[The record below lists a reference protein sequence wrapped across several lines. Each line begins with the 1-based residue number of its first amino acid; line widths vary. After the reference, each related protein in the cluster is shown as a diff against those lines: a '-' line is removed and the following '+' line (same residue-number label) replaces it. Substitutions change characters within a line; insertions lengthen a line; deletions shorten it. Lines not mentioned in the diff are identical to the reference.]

1 MAHATATLTRIVLAT
16 LCICVVSHANA
27 RSAADMHAAGCTA
40 ATSAAPQGVSY
51 ATAAAPAS
59 SVRFRCRT
67 LRRHE
72 GGRHDRRHANDATA
86 GQREGSGG
94 LSSVTVDAKQPVRG
108 TAAPAAAESGFALQA
123 GQSLQAQLQ
132 SWAMG
137 AGWTVVWTSPDDW
150 VVPGGQR
157 YEGPFPDAA
166 RQVIEALAL
175 DGADIRADLYM
186 GNRTLVVHVAGEDE

>member
-1 MAHATATLTRIVLAT
+1 MTAV
-16 LCICVVSHANA
+16 
-27 RSAADMHAAGCTA
+27 SAA
-40 ATSAAPQGVSY
+40 SEP
-51 ATAAAPAS
+51 
-59 SVRFRCRT
+59 
-67 LRRHE
+67 
-72 GGRHDRRHANDATA
+72 
-86 GQREGSGG
+86 
-94 LSSVTVDAKQPVRG
+94 
-108 TAAPAAAESGFALQA
+108 GFALQA

-132 SWAMG
+132 SWATD

-157 YEGPFPDAA
+157 YAGPFADAA